1 MTFRR
6 KATSSGVMV
15 LLWFITFMDV
25 TCPMIAMDRRT
36 AWKFISTMVN
46 GMITTAARC
55 DRTFARKP
63 TVSLGARYMID

>member
-1 MTFRR
+1 MTFRW

-15 LLWFITFMDV
+15 LLWFTTF
-25 TCPMIAMDRRT
+25 TERTNPMISMDRRT
-36 AWKFISTMVN
+36 AWKFIRTLVN

>member
-1 MTFRR
+1 
-6 KATSSGVMV
+6 
-15 LLWFITFMDV
+15 
-25 TCPMIAMDRRT
+25 MIAMDRRT
-36 AWKFISTMVN
+36 AWKFIRTPVN